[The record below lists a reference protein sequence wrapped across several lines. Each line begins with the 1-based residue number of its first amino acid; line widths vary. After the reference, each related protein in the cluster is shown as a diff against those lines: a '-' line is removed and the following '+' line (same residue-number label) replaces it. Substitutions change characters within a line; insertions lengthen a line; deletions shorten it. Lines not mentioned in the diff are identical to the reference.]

1 MLLPYKID
9 YTEQAQPSGVFH
21 ENRYSGVAAVF
32 DSMLASSAT
41 NFSYHKAPRPKNTC
55 DLLNAITVSLNQ
67 EHRGE
72 HKT

>member
-21 ENRYSGVAAVF
+21 ENRYSGVAAEF

-41 NFSYHKAPRPKNTC
+41 NFSYHKAPRPNTH
-55 DLLNAITVSLNQ
+55 AICWMLS
-67 EHRGE
+67 RSA
-72 HKT
+72 